1 MDTFVIYVPQFPD
14 VSTCGHAQVSLVMES
29 DLRGAGEVNIR
40 LRVAPGE
47 HGESEAREVRGVETE
62 QQHQDSLLEHIKSET
77 EKLGSQCSLSR
88 PTWGASL
95 IQIFGAMDDASSI
108 VLRSDACIILFSMN
122 TEFQSHSD
130 PAINAR
136 HTRSSELRSELSFG
150 FLGDIVSE
158 MGIRQ
163 TRCYGF

>member
-1 MDTFVIYVPQFPD
+1 MDFPQLPG
-14 VSTCGHAQVSLVMES
+14 VTCGHAQVCLVMES
-29 DLRGAGEVNIR
+29 ELGGPGQVHIG
-40 LRVAPGE
+40 LGVAPGE
-47 HGESEAREVRGVETE
+47 HGEGAAGELRGGET
-62 QQHQDSLLEHIKSET
+62 QKQHKSGLLEHLKSEA
-77 EKLGSQCSLSR
+77 EKLGSQCS
-88 PTWGASL
+88 WGASL

-150 FLGDIVSE
+150 FLSVILYRRWGSDRRGVIASDLLL
-158 MGIRQ
+158 
-163 TRCYGF
+163 